1 MHFVRKLYSTLVLLP
16 LRNYVVLQYMHVGG
30 GGGDTASSD
39 GLRNLTGIIFTPES
53 TTATKTD

>member
-1 MHFVRKLYSTLVLLP
+1 
-16 LRNYVVLQYMHVGG
+16 MHVGG